1 MLHIHNT
8 VLKIESWKEEEPIR
22 IVLVS
27 QVTWG
32 FPLFTDY
39 RYPGPIASLLT
50 QPNTT
55 DGVQLALCP
64 FPEQLNKVCFSRRT
78 QPLQDSVQTPKGLRR
93 LFLSTVQ
100 HNSLYYRLCRCLLDT
115 PVIAVLGCLA

>member
-1 MLHIHNT
+1 MLDNHNT
-8 VLKIESWKEEEPIR
+8 VLKIESWKEDLDPCEGEPIR
-22 IVLVS
+22 MVLVL

-39 RYPGPIASLLT
+39 RYPGPIASLLP

-64 FPEQLNKVCFSRRT
+64 FPE
-78 QPLQDSVQTPKGLRR
+78 
-93 LFLSTVQ
+93 
-100 HNSLYYRLCRCLLDT
+100 
-115 PVIAVLGCLA
+115 